1 MDICHS
7 NLLHVNK
14 AQGGRDDGLDT
25 PHRRQGEDGG
35 WRYDRF
41 DKNKKFL
48 FVFIIIRIGEKIAQ
62 SFLHCRLGVVYEQHY
77 ELQCQLEHG
86 FQHKFVGLKYG
97 FHIYYSISSSEPY
110 HTL

>member
-1 MDICHS
+1 MPKTNVTFWANCFFLFTLQTSMDICHS

-62 SFLHCRLGVVYEQHY
+62 AFVHWRLSVVY
-77 ELQCQLEHG
+77 
-86 FQHKFVGLKYG
+86 
-97 FHIYYSISSSEPY
+97 
-110 HTL
+110 